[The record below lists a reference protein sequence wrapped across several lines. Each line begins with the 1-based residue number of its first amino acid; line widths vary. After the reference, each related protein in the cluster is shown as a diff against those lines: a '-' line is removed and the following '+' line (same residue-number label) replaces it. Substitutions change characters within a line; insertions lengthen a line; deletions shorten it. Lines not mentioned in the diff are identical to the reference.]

1 MDKGALIVVGAI
13 VLLFVLEPVLALLGA
28 FIGAFRR
35 GR

>member
-13 VLLFVLEPVLALLGA
+13 VLLFVLEPVGA